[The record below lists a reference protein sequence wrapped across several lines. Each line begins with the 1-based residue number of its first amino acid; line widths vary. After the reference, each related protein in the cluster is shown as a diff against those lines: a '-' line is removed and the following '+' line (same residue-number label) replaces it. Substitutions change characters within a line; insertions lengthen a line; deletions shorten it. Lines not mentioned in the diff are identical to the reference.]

1 MGFFDR
7 IVGNAIGSAVGSAV
21 GGAVGKVTD
30 AAVDGVVQD
39 MKMSQER
46 KQMALDEEKK
56 VLNLPPTCPHCG
68 AATVGELVCRYCD
81 CKIVE

>member
-1 MGFFDR
+1 MGLFDR
-7 IVGNAIGSAVGSAV
+7 IIGNAIGSAVGTATE
-21 GGAVGKVTD
+21 KVAG
-30 AAVDGVVQD
+30 AAVDGVVND
-39 MKMSQER
+39 MKIAQEKKR
-46 KQMALDEEKK
+46 MALDEEKK